1 MAPSALSKK
10 LQIKPGARVL
20 LLHAPDGYLAE
31 LGELPERAGS
41 WRTARR
47 AVLDVV
53 HVFVE
58 TQADVAK
65 RASVAV
71 KSLKPGG
78 VLWFSWPKQTAKVPT
93 DLNRDILYEL
103 GQASGLQAVA
113 SVSINETWSALRF
126 KPQ

>member
-10 LQIKPGARVL
+10 LQIKPGAHVL
-20 LLHAPDGYLAE
+20 VLHAPDGYLAE
-31 LGELPERAGS
+31 LGELPERAEL
-41 WRTARR
+41 AHR
-47 AVLDVV
+47 AKGHFDVV

-65 RASVAV
+65 RADVAV